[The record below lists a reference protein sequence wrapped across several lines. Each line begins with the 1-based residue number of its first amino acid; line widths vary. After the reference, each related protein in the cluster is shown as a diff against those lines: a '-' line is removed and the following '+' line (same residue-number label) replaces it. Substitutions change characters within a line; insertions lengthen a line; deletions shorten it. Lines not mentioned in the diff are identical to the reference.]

1 MKTGSLL
8 DRRCERTGLAVAVFS
23 GVDAARRVGGT
34 AFHESS
40 IVKQRV
46 VTGAVRWQTQNTR
59 SRGP

>member
-1 MKTGSLL
+1 MMKTEVCSIGVV
-8 DRRCERTGLAVAVFS
+8 ERTGLAVAVFS

-46 VTGAVRWQTQNTR
+46 VTGAVRWQTQK
-59 SRGP
+59 